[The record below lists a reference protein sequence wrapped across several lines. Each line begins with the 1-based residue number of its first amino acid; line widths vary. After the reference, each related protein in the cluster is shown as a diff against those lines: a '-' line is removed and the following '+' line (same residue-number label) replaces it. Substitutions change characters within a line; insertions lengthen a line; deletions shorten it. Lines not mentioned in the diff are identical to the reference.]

1 MDGHAPVTITTGSSA
16 SLGGTYSTGYTFNQN
31 PTAATAITYT
41 LPVAA
46 AGKQYCV
53 GNSDNSGTSDTGT
66 VRVVTSAAG
75 QYIHANG
82 ARSGS
87 GGYIISAGAAGD
99 KACFVGTTATDWEAY
114 VQFGTWTL
122 H

>member
-1 MDGHAPVTITTGSSA
+1 
-16 SLGGTYSTGYTFNQN
+16 
-31 PTAATAITYT
+31 
-41 LPVAA
+41 VAA

-53 GNSDNSGTSDTGT
+53 GNSDNAGTADTGT
-66 VRVVTSAAG
+66 LEVITSGTG

-82 ARSGS
+82 TRSAS

-99 KACFVGTTATDWEAY
+99 KACFVGTSTTDWEAY
-114 VQFGTWTL
+114 VQLGTWTI